1 MKNFN
6 LKPWARFVFFGLSL
20 LFICLPTFASTTG
33 DLPFNSTIQEFQNN
47 FYGWI
52 AIAAIIIWVA
62 TCLLLAFGEW
72 GDGMKKLLNI
82 LFWMSLALSGATA
95 VPAIF
100 GTGAVF

>member
-1 MKNFN
+1 MKNLN
-6 LKPWARFVFFGLSL
+6 LKSWAKLTFFGMSL
-20 LFICLPTFASTTG
+20 LLICLPTFAGTTG

-47 FYGWI
+47 FYAWI

-100 GTGAVF
+100 GSGAVF

>member
-1 MKNFN
+1 MC
-6 LKPWARFVFFGLSL
+6 PHWL
-20 LFICLPTFASTTG
+20 LLRVICLLI
-33 DLPFNSTIQEFQNN
+33 LPIQEFQDN
-47 FYGWI
+47 FYAWI

-95 VPAIF
+95 VPVIF
-100 GTGAVF
+100 GSGAVF

>member
-1 MKNFN
+1 MKYFQ
-6 LKPWARFVFFGLSL
+6 LIFSL
-20 LFICLPTFASTTG
+20 LILLFFIPAQAATAG
-33 DLPFNSTIQEFQNN
+33 NLPFNSAIQSFQDN
-47 FYGWI
+47 FYAWI
-52 AIAAIIIWVA
+52 AIAAIVIWIA

-100 GTGAVF
+100 GSGATF